1 MMTFI
6 YFFNVLKYISGS
18 QKNKRLRAYRDWMSI
33 WTYLRML
40 YDFVFLWQ
48 MVMINSATYNQQL
61 AQEKKKQMTSNKA
74 QRQKNCS
81 K

>member
-1 MMTFI
+1 
-6 YFFNVLKYISGS
+6 
-18 QKNKRLRAYRDWMSI
+18 MSI

>member
-40 YDFVFLWQ
+40 YDFVFVWQ
-48 MVMINSATYNQQL
+48 MVMINSATYNQQQ
-61 AQEKKKQMTSNKA
+61 QEKKKQMTSNKA